1 MVMISGIITMRR
13 QSERIRAHENGDVPP
28 PAPANWQEI
37 IASLEA
43 RVQRA
48 EEEARVARR
57 QAPPPVPAVE
67 VPPVQAPA
75 IVPPPREVH
84 REPLYERFRK
94 QHPPTFDGSTD
105 PLKAEQWL
113 DMLTSI
119 LKIMGIEGNDRVACA
134 VHTFRDDARI
144 W

>member
-13 QSERIRAHENGDVPP
+13 QSERLRAHENRDVPP

-67 VPPVQAPA
+67 VPPVQAPVV
-75 IVPPPREVH
+75 VPPPREVH

-94 QHPPTFDGSTD
+94 KHP
-105 PLKAEQWL
+105 LLLMAAQ
-113 DMLTSI
+113 I
-119 LKIMGIEGNDRVACA
+119 R
-134 VHTFRDDARI
+134 
-144 W
+144 